1 MLNSAKCALP
11 EIPDEIERLPKLKH
25 GSLAT
30 PPRLAWFLPVSRAPG
45 GAGFSPRGGTRVI
58 VAGDWHAQAY
68 PRNGL
73 QRQVAL
79 TNVTT
84 TNYERPRP
92 RDRGTRAPPPPL
104 VG

>member
-30 PPRLAWFLPVSRAPG
+30 RPRWDWFLSRSRDFPA
-45 GAGFSPRGGTRVI
+45 RGEHESYGV
-58 VAGDWHAQAY
+58 
-68 PRNGL
+68 
-73 QRQVAL
+73 QRQVAF
-79 TNVTT
+79 TNVTNK
-84 TNYERPRP
+84 NYERPRP
-92 RDRGTRAPPPPL
+92 RDRGTRAPPPLL